1 MVLVPPE
8 EREMSQQQMAAKLT
22 ALLRDLPG
30 ARASVQQEPTIGD
43 RRSGSPVQFV
53 IQARAL
59 ADLEAVLPE
68 FLDKARNDPT
78 FTFVDANLRFNKPEL
93 RIEIDRNRA
102 QTLGVSVRD
111 VAETLQFTLGDQR
124 YGFFILG
131 DKQYEVVGQL
141 ERSNRNQPANLKQIY
156 VRSRGGAMITLDNL
170 IRVNESSSPP
180 TLFRFNRLSSATV
193 SANLADGSTIGDGI
207 EAMRRISSEMLDE
220 RFTTELAGQSR
231 DFVDSSTSLVFV
243 FIFALVLVYLVL
255 AAQFESFRDP
265 LIIMFTVPLALVG
278 SLSALWMTG
287 QSSNI
292 FSQIGLVMLIG
303 LVTKNGILIV
313 EFANQR
319 KLAGLR
325 VREAIEDASARRFRP
340 ILMTSLSTILG
351 ILPVALALGA
361 GSGSRVSMG
370 IAVIGGLILGTVLT
384 LYIIPAIYSYMSRE
398 LTAAEAER
406 IKADQEA
413 TVA

>member
-1 MVLVPPE
+1 
-8 EREMSQQQMAAKLT
+8 
-22 ALLRDLPG
+22 
-30 ARASVQQEPTIGD
+30 
-43 RRSGSPVQFV
+43 
-53 IQARAL
+53 
-59 ADLEAVLPE
+59 
-68 FLDKARNDPT
+68 
-78 FTFVDANLRFNKPEL
+78 
-93 RIEIDRNRA
+93 
-102 QTLGVSVRD
+102 VSVRD

-141 ERSNRNQPANLKQIY
+141 ERGNRSQPANLKQIY
-156 VRSRGGAMITLDNL
+156 VRSRDGGMITLDNL
-170 IRVNESSSPP
+170 IRINESSSPP
-180 TLFRFNRLSSATV
+180 TLFRFNRLSAATV
-193 SANLADGSTIGDGI
+193 SANLADGVTIGAGI
-207 EAMRRISSEMLDE
+207 SAMRRIADEKLDA

-231 DFVDSSTSLVFV
+231 DFVDSSSSLVFV

-278 SLSALWMTG
+278 ALGALWFTG
-287 QSSNI
+287 QTVNI

-325 VREAIEDASARRFRP
+325 VREAIEDASARRFWP

-351 ILPVALALGA
+351 IAPVALALGA

-370 IAVIGGLILGTVLT
+370 IAVIGGLILATVLT

-398 LTAAEAER
+398 LSVEEAER

-413 TVA
+413 AVA

>member
-1 MVLVPPE
+1 
-8 EREMSQQQMAAKLT
+8 
-22 ALLRDLPG
+22 
-30 ARASVQQEPTIGD
+30 
-43 RRSGSPVQFV
+43 
-53 IQARAL
+53 
-59 ADLEAVLPE
+59 
-68 FLDKARNDPT
+68 
-78 FTFVDANLRFNKPEL
+78 
-93 RIEIDRNRA
+93 
-102 QTLGVSVRD
+102 VSVRD

-265 LIIMFTVPLALVG
+265 LIILTTVPLSICGALIPMNMGLATV
-278 SLSALWMTG
+278 
-287 QSSNI
+287 NI
-292 FSQIGLVMLIG
+292 YTQVGLVTLIG
-303 LVTKNGILIV
+303 LISKHGILMV
-313 EFANQR
+313 EFANELQER
-319 KLAGLR
+319 EGLDR
-325 VREAIEDASARRFRP
+325 RSAIVKSAAIRLRP
-340 ILMTSLSTILG
+340 ILMTTAAMVVGMVPLLMASGAGAKSRFDNGLVLAARMTIRTIFTLFV
-351 ILPVALALGA
+351 LPVIYTFIARKRTKEDEAPAAL
-361 GSGSRVSMG
+361 
-370 IAVIGGLILGTVLT
+370 
-384 LYIIPAIYSYMSRE
+384 PAPP
-398 LTAAEAER
+398 APQPAE
-406 IKADQEA
+406 
-413 TVA
+413 